1 MRKLIEPWGVDGI
14 VTDNPYLVTY
24 CLRNMSS
31 NRLVQTIA
39 DRAFPEVLGETD
51 DGGKTIAGE

>member
-1 MRKLIEPWGVDGI
+1 MRKLIAMGVDGI

-31 NRLVQTIA
+31 NQLVQAIA
-39 DRAFPEVLGETD
+39 DRAFPEILGETD
-51 DGGKTIAGE
+51 DVGRTIAEE